1 MVKNLPAGAGDVR
14 DEEWMGQRYLVSSER
29 LRREK
34 LGMPSTGFQQYGTR
48 RVKEKSHSSTP

>member
-1 MVKNLPAGAGDVR
+1 
-14 DEEWMGQRYLVSSER
+14 MGQRYLVSSER

-34 LGMPSTGFQQYGTR
+34 LGMPSTGFEQYGTR